1 MNYTEQAREALRIAA
16 AQARELG
23 HPYVGTE
30 HLLLAL
36 RRVYT
41 GVAGQILASNG
52 VDEESILKVVDELV
66 SPVGDVVIKERPGTV
81 RGWNI
86 SWKKARRRRSVSTRK
101 RRGRST
107 CSWRFCATWTAWPP
121 GSF

>member
-66 SPVGDVVIKERPGTV
+66 SPVGTV